1 MSEDGAT
8 PDRRRRLR
16 DGLVGAG
23 LLLVVLVLI
32 AGVAFVV
39 VSRPSGSDAEVA
51 PSPTG
56 PVPSGEAPIDLG
68 PDETWLGDIDL
79 RTSELVAPDAAL
91 LDVVATGQGIR
102 SGPDGILAASLD
114 VEATL
119 PFAAV
124 AEQLGE
130 GASLAADGD
139 RAELRRSVTVLG
151 RTVDVR
157 ATGTVRAE
165 NGLIVV
171 EPQQIDV
178 GGPDFLADAAGAAV
192 RELVTIREPVEGV
205 PEGLVLR
212 EVTVQ
217 DDGFRARLDGT
228 DVRLGG

>member
-1 MSEDGAT
+1 MSEDHAT

-23 LLLVVLVLI
+23 LLLLVLVLV
-32 AGVAFVV
+32 AGAAFVL
-39 VSRPSGSDAEVA
+39 VSRPSGSDAA
-51 PSPTG
+51 TTPSPTG
-56 PVPSGEAPIDLG
+56 PAPSGEAPTDLG
-68 PDETWLGDIDL
+68 PDETWLGDVDL
-79 RTSELVAPDAAL
+79 STSELVAPDAAL

-102 SGPDGILAASLD
+102 SGPDGITVASLD

-124 AEQLGE
+124 ADRFGE

-165 NGLIVV
+165 DGLIVV
-171 EPQQIDV
+171 EPQEIDL
-178 GGPDFLADAAGAAV
+178 GGPDLLSQAAGAAV

>member
-1 MSEDGAT
+1 M
-8 PDRRRRLR
+8 
-16 DGLVGAG
+16 
-23 LLLVVLVLI
+23 
-32 AGVAFVV
+32 VADQF
-39 VSRPSGSDAEVA
+39 
-51 PSPTG
+51 
-56 PVPSGEAPIDLG
+56 
-68 PDETWLGDIDL
+68 
-79 RTSELVAPDAAL
+79 
-91 LDVVATGQGIR
+91 
-102 SGPDGILAASLD
+102 
-114 VEATL
+114 
-119 PFAAV
+119 
-124 AEQLGE
+124 GE

-165 NGLIVV
+165 DGLIVV
-171 EPQQIDV
+171 EPQEIDL
-178 GGPDFLADAAGAAV
+178 GGPDLLSQAVGAAV